1 MANRSYTTTKIF
13 DEVESLEKIVGLL
26 NQAISEKTEYDILLD
41 LGYTEEEV
49 DDMDVRGYID
59 YFELDYERK
68 MLEVFISHKW
78 CVPTDFLK
86 ALWDKFPESSIYFS
100 TEERG
105 CEIYETNDSEFEYFD
120 RFIVLH
126 PDKEDEYYRTFEDLQ
141 KAVIDCYGYQKN
153 EIDTLDKLKK
163 KVNDIDEDISIY
175 EFEIVDL

>member
-1 MANRSYTTTKIF
+1 MANMSFTTAKIF

-26 NQAISEKTEYDILLD
+26 DQAIQEKTEYNILLD

-49 DDMDVRGYID
+49 DNMDARGYID

-68 MLEVFISHKW
+68 MLKISISHKW
-78 CVPTDFLK
+78 NAPTDFLK
-86 ALWDKFPESSIYFS
+86 ALWDKFPESSIYFA
-100 TEERG
+100 TEEGG
-105 CEIYETNDSEFEYFD
+105 CEVYETNDSEFEYFD

-153 EIDTLDKLKK
+153 EIDTFGKLKK

-175 EFEIVDL
+175 EFKVIDL